1 MNFLKKIKVFF
12 LYHERKYDEVLKE
25 TNFKFSRDIEKIDAD
40 AIRYQAYSSFLTENF
55 YHSKAC
61 FELLVEKKVAKSR
74 DCDFLAVIYAR
85 QNEKEKAISSYCMA
99 LEIKKNDNIAKKSL
113 DYIRKNAKTLN
124 LMEDAYFENILPKAP
139 FYIPLKQFFIFIM
152 VLFSLSL
159 LAFLGYNGYKFI
171 AKNYVN
177 RSELEKSLN
186 QISLPNYNPNILA
199 SPKDLSKSYSFSEK
213 EIKDLFDGI
222 RANILS
228 EKYVEAQIGIN
239 KVRLS
244 NAASSV
250 KSRVGLFENFINE
263 PDYATF
269 KNVIDFQTFQKEPN
283 LYNNIYILWEGKVV
297 NRIESKT
304 DVKFDFV
311 IADEERGIMYGI
323 LLAIF
328 KKAVIVSNNEK
339 IRLFGKI
346 AFDSNDNSK
355 YYINGLYKLPP

>member
-1 MNFLKKIKVFF
+1 M
-12 LYHERKYDEVLKE
+12 D
-25 TNFKFSRDIEKIDAD
+25 TD
-40 AIRYQAYSSFLTENF
+40 AIRYQAYSSFWTENF

-61 FELLVEKKVAKSR
+61 FELLVEKKVATSK

-85 QNEKEKAISSYCMA
+85 QNEKEKAISNYCLA
-99 LEIKKNDNIAKKSL
+99 LEINKNDNIAKKSL

-124 LMEDAYFENILPKAP
+124 LMEDAYFENLLPKAP
-139 FYIPLKQFFIFIM
+139 FYIPLKQFFTFII
-152 VLFSLSL
+152 VLFFLSL
-159 LAFLGYNGYKFI
+159 LAFLGYNGYKFV

-177 RSELEKSLN
+177 KSELEKSLN

-222 RANILS
+222 RANILAG
-228 EKYVEAQIGIN
+228 KYVEAQIGIN

-250 KSRVGLFENFINE
+250 KSRVGLFENFIIKDDDKLL
-263 PDYATF
+263 DYAATF
-269 KNVIDFQTFQKEPN
+269 ENVIDFQTFQKEPN
-283 LYNNIYILWEGKVV
+283 LYNNIYILWDGRVV

-304 DVKFDFV
+304 DVRFDFI
-311 IADEERGIMYGI
+311 IADEERGIIYGI
-323 LLAIF
+323 LLVIF
-328 KKAVIVSNNEK
+328 KKAVIVNNNENIK
-339 IRLFGKI
+339 LFGKI
-346 AFDSNDNSK
+346 TFDSDDNSK